1 MKTQHTPGP
10 WIIESGV
17 GFYSIICR
25 DGGKYDGATIA
36 HEVCNGE
43 ANAQLIAAAP
53 DLLEACKYAVRELGP
68 ESEGVCCWQA
78 FDALQAAIAKAE
90 GK

>member
-43 ANAQLIAAAP
+43 ANANLIAAAP
-53 DLLEACKYAVRELGP
+53 DLLEACKLAEANLAPAYSSDHLVMKSLR
-68 ESEGVCCWQA
+68 V
-78 FDALQAAIAKAE
+78 AIAKAE